1 MIKTFLLLLFTI
13 FSLLH
18 SQTETQTGDIQTREI
33 APVEP
38 PRKEIK
44 EQTPSKDTKETLQ
57 LENFKL
63 SLDGIFFPRYEFKDR
78 TPVGRDDL
86 TGSSEETTGFGL
98 ARTYLN
104 LRGKIDE
111 GKYKGMHFRLTSDLM
126 PHGRMGD
133 GCTADMCER
142 SNPYTLYL
150 KYAFVNIPVFGRQ
163 DLHIRIGQQHDPTV
177 NSQSIYSLQDDAW
190 GHRYVART
198 TWEDIGLTN
207 STDRGISLIFNS
219 DYFGFHTLLGNGEG
233 PFRNNGERILSSFRD
248 PNRTVA
254 ELSQGVNDSYGLGSS
269 TLITIIPTGK
279 NKTHK
284 LALNVPIRLENVT
297 GISSNET
304 QFLAVDICG
313 SQVPLPPF
321 AVINTFNA
329 PNTVCEYSQNGVPNY
344 SFYKGTKRA
353 KQDIAYGSEVD
364 YSFTSTRFKFTIGAG
379 TVIKIDRRDEA
390 IRLSRS
396 LLQGGSVDLAS
407 LPTFYRNDTDQVGN
421 ANYILAHLRFAD
433 YGVFG
438 RYTKGTAGAVLGQ
451 LGTRSSQPWI
461 NQVVIQD
468 FANNILG
475 DFSLADAGRIDLG
488 KATFTSKVLGVTYYY
503 SPEFQVSL
511 GFTEVKASDGI
522 GRPLK
527 ENVLERIPA
536 LPGSSAT
543 GRNLSEQLE
552 SPQVFYSNV
561 STFNSLGYN
570 LPGQFAT
577 NEWIGKSV
585 VDRQVFIRA
594 QFVFGT
600 VERLAERN

>member
-1 MIKTFLLLLFTI
+1 MLKTFLLLLFTI
-13 FSLLH
+13 NLYLYA
-18 SQTETQTGDIQTREI
+18 QEDAQAGDIP
-33 APVEP
+33 ASDPKP
-38 PRKEIK
+38 KKETK
-44 EQTPSKDTKETLQ
+44 EQASPEYNNLQ

-63 SLDGIFFPRYEFKDR
+63 SLDGIFFPRYEFRDR
-78 TPVGRDDL
+78 TPIGKDDQ
-86 TGSSEETTGFGL
+86 TGSSEETTGFSL

-104 LRGKIDE
+104 VRGRIEE
-111 GKYKGMHFRLTSDLM
+111 GKYRGVHFRLTSDLI
-126 PHGRMGD
+126 PQGRMGD
-133 GCTADMCER
+133 GCNSNLCQR
-142 SNPYTLYL
+142 SNPYTLYM
-150 KYAFVNIPVFGRQ
+150 KYAFVNIPIFGRQ
-163 DLHIRIGQQHDPTV
+163 DLSIRIGQQHDPTV

-198 TWEDIGLTN
+198 TWEDIGLTS
-207 STDRGISLIFNS
+207 STDRGISLIYNS

-233 PFRNNGERILSSFRD
+233 PFRNNAERSNSSFRD
-248 PNRTVA
+248 PNRAVT

-269 TLITIIPTGK
+269 TLLTIIPTGK

-284 LALNVPIRLENVT
+284 LALNVPIRLENIV

-304 QFLAVDICG
+304 QFLAVDLCG
-313 SQVPLPPF
+313 SQVPTSPF
-321 AVINTFNA
+321 SVITTLNA
-329 PNTVCEYSQNGVPNY
+329 PNTVCEYSQSGIPNY

-353 KQDIAYGSEVD
+353 KQDMAYGSELD
-364 YSFTSTRFKFTIGAG
+364 YSFSSTNFKFTMGAG
-379 TVIKIDRRDEA
+379 TVLKIDRRDEA
-390 IRLSRS
+390 VRISRS
-396 LLQGGSVDLAS
+396 LLHGGQVDLAS
-407 LPTFYRNDTDQVGN
+407 LPTYYKNDTDQVGN
-421 ANYILAHLRFAD
+421 ANYILAHVRFSD

-475 DFSLADAGRIDLG
+475 DFSLADAGKLDLG
-488 KATFTSKVLGVTYYY
+488 RAIFTSKVLGVTYYY

-511 GFTEVKASDGI
+511 GLSETKASDGI

-527 ENVLERIPA
+527 ENVLERIPT
-536 LPGSSAT
+536 LPGSSAP

-552 SPQVFYSNV
+552 SPQVFYSN
-561 STFNSLGYN
+561 TQAFNSIGYN

-577 NEWIGKSV
+577 NEWIGKTA
-585 VDRQVFIRA
+585 VDRQIFIRA

-600 VERLAERN
+600 VERLSERN